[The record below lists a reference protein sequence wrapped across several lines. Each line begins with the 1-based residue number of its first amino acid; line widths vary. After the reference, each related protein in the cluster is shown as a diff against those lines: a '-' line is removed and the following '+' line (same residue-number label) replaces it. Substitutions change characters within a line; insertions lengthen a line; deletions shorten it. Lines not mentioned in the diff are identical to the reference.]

1 MGLLSSFRA
10 VVAQK
15 MDDNPAVVTC
25 NQCLLSGWGQN
36 VQNSQ
41 ARTSF
46 FHLASQD
53 TFHFT
58 EKRLS

>member
-15 MDDNPAVVTC
+15 MDDNPAVVTWINPFLWLGAKC
-25 NQCLLSGWGQN
+25 PKSTGQN
-36 VQNSQ
+36 
-41 ARTSF
+41 F
-46 FHLASQD
+46 IFHLASK

-58 EKRLS
+58 GKRVS